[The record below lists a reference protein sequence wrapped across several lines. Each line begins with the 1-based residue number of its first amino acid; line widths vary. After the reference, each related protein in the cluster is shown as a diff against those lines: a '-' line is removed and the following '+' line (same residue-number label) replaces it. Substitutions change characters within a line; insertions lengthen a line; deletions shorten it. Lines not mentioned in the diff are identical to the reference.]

1 LANNQNSFLSYGFMD
16 ISEESE
22 SRSRPPAGITDT
34 SVRVGRTVPEEM
46 HVPAIELIALTKRFE
61 NSDEP
66 AVKSVDLSVTQGE
79 VLAIVG
85 GSGSGKTTTLK
96 MIKRLIEPTSGS
108 VKVMGEDVTN
118 VDPVGIRRS
127 IGYAFQ
133 GVGLFP
139 HLTVG
144 QNVGVTLQLL
154 GWTKESIVTRVDE
167 LLAMVDLPA
176 DEYRDRLP
184 AELSGGQQQR
194 VGFARA
200 LASKPQAI
208 LMDEPFGALDP
219 ITRDGL
225 QQEFRLL
232 QKQLELS
239 VVLVTH
245 DMSEAV
251 LLADRI
257 AVMHKGGLV
266 QVATPQVLL
275 KSPANGYVAQLI
287 DTPRR
292 HSDFIEALLH
302 ESTTGGAQ

>member
-1 LANNQNSFLSYGFMD
+1 
-16 ISEESE
+16 
-22 SRSRPPAGITDT
+22 
-34 SVRVGRTVPEEM
+34 M
-46 HVPAIELIALTKRFE
+46 HVPAIELVALTKCFG
-61 NSDEP
+61 NADEP
-66 AVKSVDLSVTQGE
+66 AVKSVDLSIAQGE

-96 MIKRLIEPTSGS
+96 MINRLIEPTSGS

-118 VDPVGIRRS
+118 VDPVNLRRS

-139 HLTVG
+139 HMTVG
-144 QNVGVTLQLL
+144 QNVSVTLQLL
-154 GWTKESIVTRVDE
+154 GWTKETIGERVNE

-176 DEYRDRLP
+176 DEYKGRLP
-184 AELSGGQQQR
+184 SELSGGQQQR

-200 LASKPQAI
+200 LASNPQAI

-219 ITRDGL
+219 ITRDAL
-225 QQEFRLL
+225 QQEFRAL
-232 QKQLELS
+232 QKKLELS

-245 DMSEAV
+245 DVSEAV

-257 AVMHKGGLV
+257 AVMHKGEIA
-266 QVATPQVLL
+266 QVATPGVLL
-275 KSPANGYVAQLI
+275 TSPVNKYVAQLI

-292 HSDFIEALLH
+292 HSDFIESLLH
-302 ESTTGGAQ
+302 GSVAGGES

>member
-1 LANNQNSFLSYGFMD
+1 ML
-16 ISEESE
+16 
-22 SRSRPPAGITDT
+22 RSGPDN
-34 SVRVGRTVPEEM
+34 M
-46 HVPAIELIALTKRFE
+46 YVPAIELVALTKCFE

-66 AVKSVDLSVTQGE
+66 AVKSVDLSVAQGE

-96 MIKRLIEPTSGS
+96 MINRLIEPTSGS

-118 VDPVGIRRS
+118 VDPVGLRRS

-144 QNVGVTLQLL
+144 QNVSVTLQLL
-154 GWTKESIVTRVDE
+154 GWTKTAIVERVNE

-176 DEYRDRLP
+176 DEYRGRLP

-219 ITRDGL
+219 ITRDDL
-225 QQEFRLL
+225 QQEFRSL
-232 QKQLELS
+232 QKKLGLS

-257 AVMHKGGLV
+257 AVMQKGELV
-266 QVATPQVLL
+266 QVASPQVLL
-275 KSPANGYVAQLI
+275 TSPTNGYVAKLI

-302 ESTTGGAQ
+302 GSTAGGHP

>member
-1 LANNQNSFLSYGFMD
+1 MD
-16 ISEESE
+16 
-22 SRSRPPAGITDT
+22 
-34 SVRVGRTVPEEM
+34 
-46 HVPAIELIALTKRFE
+46 VPAIELVALTKCFR
-61 NSDEP
+61 NAKKP
-66 AVKSVDLSVTQGE
+66 AVDSVNLTVSQGE

-96 MIKRLIEPTSGS
+96 MINRLIEPTSGS
-108 VKVMGEDVTN
+108 VRVMGEDVTN
-118 VDPVGIRRS
+118 RDPVILRRS

-139 HLTVG
+139 HMTVG
-144 QNVGVTLQLL
+144 QNVGVTLRLL
-154 GWTKESIVTRVDE
+154 SQASECVSKRVDE
-167 LLAMVDLPA
+167 LLTMVELPA

-200 LASKPQAI
+200 LASKPRAI

-225 QQEFRLL
+225 QQEFRSL
-232 QKQLELS
+232 QKKLQLS

-251 LLADRI
+251 LLSDRV
-257 AVMHKGGLV
+257 AVMHEGEV
-266 QVATPQVLL
+266 AQVGSPRELL
-275 KSPANGYVAQLI
+275 TNPVNDYVAQLI

-292 HSDFIEALLH
+292 HSDFIESLMRTAPG
-302 ESTTGGAQ
+302 EGTQ

>member
-1 LANNQNSFLSYGFMD
+1 MN
-16 ISEESE
+16 
-22 SRSRPPAGITDT
+22 
-34 SVRVGRTVPEEM
+34 M
-46 HVPAIELIALTKRFE
+46 HVPAIELVSLTKCFG
-61 NSDEP
+61 NSVEP
-66 AVKSVDLSVTQGE
+66 AVKSVDFSVAQGE

-96 MIKRLIEPTSGS
+96 MINRLIEPTSGS
-108 VKVMGEDVTN
+108 VNVMGEDVTN
-118 VDPVGIRRS
+118 VDPVGLRRS

-139 HLTVG
+139 HMSVG

-154 GWTKESIVTRVDE
+154 GWTKDSIIERVNE
-167 LLAMVDLPA
+167 LLTMVDLPA

-184 AELSGGQQQR
+184 SELSGGQQQR

-219 ITRDGL
+219 ITRDAL
-225 QQEFRLL
+225 QQEFRSL
-232 QKQLELS
+232 QKKLELS

-257 AVMHKGGLV
+257 AVMHKGEIA
-266 QVATPQVLL
+266 QVASPQVLL
-275 KSPANGYVAQLI
+275 TSPVNAYVAQLI

-292 HSDFIEALLH
+292 HSDFIESLLH
-302 ESTTGGAQ
+302 GKASGGAR

>member
-1 LANNQNSFLSYGFMD
+1 MD
-16 ISEESE
+16 
-22 SRSRPPAGITDT
+22 
-34 SVRVGRTVPEEM
+34 
-46 HVPAIELIALTKRFE
+46 VPAIELVALTKRFR
-61 NSDEP
+61 NARKP
-66 AVKSVDLSVTQGE
+66 AVNSVNLSVSQGE

-96 MIKRLIEPTSGS
+96 MINRLIEPTSGA
-108 VKVMGEDVTN
+108 VRVMGEEVTN
-118 VDPVGIRRS
+118 RDPVILRRS

-139 HLTVG
+139 HMTVG
-144 QNVGVTLQLL
+144 QNVGVTLRLL
-154 GWTKESIVTRVDE
+154 GQGKEYVSERVDE
-167 LLAMVDLPA
+167 LLAMVELPA

-200 LASKPQAI
+200 LASQPRAI

-225 QQEFRLL
+225 QQEFRSL
-232 QKQLELS
+232 QKKLQLS

-245 DMSEAV
+245 DMSEAI
-251 LLADRI
+251 LLSDRV
-257 AVMHKGGLV
+257 AVMHEGEV
-266 QVATPQVLL
+266 AQVGSPQELL
-275 KSPANGYVAQLI
+275 TNPVNDYVAQLI

-292 HSDFIEALLH
+292 HSDFIESLMRSAPS
-302 ESTTGGAQ
+302 EGTQ

>member
-1 LANNQNSFLSYGFMD
+1 VRR
-16 ISEESE
+16 SETEN
-22 SRSRPPAGITDT
+22 
-34 SVRVGRTVPEEM
+34 M
-46 HVPAIELIALTKRFE
+46 CVPAIELNALTKRFRKA
-61 NSDEP
+61 DEP
-66 AVKSVDLSVTQGE
+66 AVNAVNLSVSQGE

-96 MIKRLIEPTSGS
+96 MINRLIEPSSGS
-108 VKVMGEDVTN
+108 VRVMGEDVTD
-118 VDPVGIRRS
+118 VDPVVLRRS

-139 HLTVG
+139 HMTVG

-154 GWTKESIVTRVDE
+154 GWAKEAVAERVSD
-167 LLAMVDLPA
+167 LLAMVDLPM
-176 DEYRDRLP
+176 DEYKNRMP
-184 AELSGGQQQR
+184 SELSGGQQQR

-200 LASKPQAI
+200 LASSPQAI

-219 ITRDGL
+219 ITRDAL
-225 QQEFRLL
+225 QQEFRTL
-232 QKQLELS
+232 QKELNLS

-257 AVMHKGGLV
+257 AVMQKGAIAQL
-266 QVATPQVLL
+266 ASPQILL
-275 KSPANGYVAQLI
+275 TSPVNEYVTRLI

-292 HSDFIEALLH
+292 HSEFIESLLH
-302 ESTTGGAQ
+302 GKTRGGVE